1 MGGSLWAYEW
11 LMQYLIDTSYLN
23 LSFRNFLV
31 THVIV
36 SSNGQTSDTVIN
48 KHLEV
53 RNLEMWDMVISGAI
67 P

>member
-1 MGGSLWAYEW
+1 
-11 LMQYLIDTSYLN
+11 MQYLIDTSYLN

-53 RNLEMWDMVISGAI
+53 RNLEM
-67 P
+67 